1 MCLAG
6 KHVEVLSKAL
16 PNAAI
21 CQESGMECGIAR
33 P

>member
-1 MCLAG
+1 MRLAG
-6 KHVEVLSKAL
+6 KRLEFLSKAL
-16 PNAAI
+16 PNIAI